1 LREIGQFCLEYT
13 PSTHPGVLAR
23 IPDLATETCT
33 TMPLFLIFLVAAV
46 LVIALIKVLHASH
59 LRKTRDIA
67 DQGMPLQ
74 PLVDLELSA
83 APAPRSTVT
92 VAQALSASGHE
103 PASWREDVK
112 ALRDAGRFQE
122 ALALCSRQ
130 YPRMLAF
137 RQTMITLRSRMKSG
151 EEEPAE
157 ALKDIY
163 RTAIMASLS
172 KASQEPL
179 TESDI
184 REKLPMLNDSRHY
197 WNELG
202 YRHLDLLTKTD
213 CSLLIRHWGE
223 PVRHNDINQLINPG
237 K

>member
-1 LREIGQFCLEYT
+1 
-13 PSTHPGVLAR
+13 
-23 IPDLATETCT
+23 
-33 TMPLFLIFLVAAV
+33 MPFFLISLAALV
-46 LVIALIKVLHASH
+46 LVIALIRALHAGH
-59 LRKTRDIA
+59 LRKTQDIA
-67 DQGMPLQ
+67 NQGMPLP
-74 PLVDLELSA
+74 PLGDPGLADTSPL
-83 APAPRSTVT
+83 RWTVT
-92 VAQALSASGHE
+92 VAQALSASSHE
-103 PASWREDVK
+103 PASWRGEVK
-112 ALRDAGRFQE
+112 ALRDAGRFQD

-163 RTAIMASLS
+163 RTAIMAGLS
-172 KASQEPL
+172 KASNEPL
-179 TESDI
+179 TESNI

-197 WNELG
+197 WNELE

-213 CSLLIRHWGE
+213 RSLLIRHWGE